1 MNDDAPAVPTS
12 PRPRRRRRWL
22 LLAGGFAVVVGAVAF
37 TTKAV
42 TDEPVAVD
50 GRPRLELSLPALE
63 GGGRVDAETF
73 AGKPTVVNFWASWCS
88 PCRREMPDLAAAAEA
103 FEGDVNFV
111 GVNHQDNR
119 QDARDFAASVGVAYA
134 SGFDPRG
141 ETAKRIG
148 LRGMPT
154 TLFVDQTGRILEQ
167 RTGEISRA
175 SLDSTILR
183 LFGVEP

>member
-12 PRPRRRRRWL
+12 PRPRGRRRWL

-37 TTKAV
+37 TTKAD

-50 GRPRLELSLPALE
+50 GRPPLELSLPALE
-63 GGGRVDAETF
+63 GSGRIDAEMF
-73 AGKPTVVNFWASWCS
+73 AGKPTVVNFWASCCS

-154 TLFVDQTGRILEQ
+154 TLFVDETGRILEQ
-167 RTGEISRA
+167 RTGEISRTG
-175 SLDSTILR
+175 LDSTILR